1 MFIVIGIVVG
11 LVAAIFTPVV
21 IPPSYSVYVATAIL
35 AALDSV
41 LGGLTAILNKNF
53 NIKIFITGLFG
64 NAILAALIIFLGEKL
79 GLDLYLAVV
88 VVFGT
93 RFFQNFAAIRRFLV
107 YKYES
112 KKAETNKS

>member
-64 NAILAALIIFLGEKL
+64 NAVLAALIIF
-79 GLDLYLAVV
+79 LAVV

-93 RFFQNFAAIRRFLV
+93 RFFQNFAAIRRFLI

-112 KKAETNKS
+112 KKAESNKS